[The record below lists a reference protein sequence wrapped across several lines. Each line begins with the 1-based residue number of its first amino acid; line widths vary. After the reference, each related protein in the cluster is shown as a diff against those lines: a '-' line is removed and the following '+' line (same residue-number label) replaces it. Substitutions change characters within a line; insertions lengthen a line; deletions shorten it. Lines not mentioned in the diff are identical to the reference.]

1 MDLLRVQQRIWGFRR
16 QAAKVGVRLTLSAAL
31 LFAPIAHAEVTAA
44 SVDGGLVFNGQYQKI
59 KPIIIDD
66 QPGGIVD
73 QALYYYKLI
82 RASGVP
88 VILRGICV
96 SACGFVLI
104 LPTQQV
110 CVEPTAALGF
120 HLASDDEGNSLPEY
134 SHALYNR
141 YFPKPVLDWLASK
154 KLTQKVQYMDA
165 DTIVKLGIFPACQV
179 IGGPNGNEKQTEA
192 AKVIRD

>member
-1 MDLLRVQQRIWGFRR
+1 MNRSKLIAL
-16 QAAKVGVRLTLSAAL
+16 AAGALALAAAAILTIPSLG
-31 LFAPIAHAEVTAA
+31 HAEVPIYTPL
-44 SVDGGLVFNGQYQKI
+44 DDMLFNGQVLHV

-88 VILRGICV
+88 VVLRGICV

-104 LPTQQV
+104 LPSQQV

-141 YFPKPVLDWLASK
+141 YFPKPVLDWLKDK

-165 DTIVKLGIFPACQV
+165 DTIVKLGIFPACQ
-179 IGGPNGNEKQTEA
+179 
-192 AKVIRD
+192 